1 MGEAAI
7 RLSHKAILAV
17 HRNYEEAASVVKL
30 VYVNDN
36 LPGIVRV
43 KKGKNFSYLYRD
55 KPLTDEMQLER
66 IRKLAIPPAWENV
79 WICALPNGHIQA
91 TGKDTRN
98 RKQYRYHALWQVV
111 RNETKFHHMYEFG
124 KALPALRLQVERDM
138 ALPGLS
144 EAKVLATVV
153 SLMERTFIRVGNSE
167 YEKLNGSY
175 GLTTLK
181 DKHVQI
187 HGSEMKFAF
196 TGKKGIDHEITL
208 KNRRLAKAVQ
218 QCRDIPG
225 KELFQYY
232 DAEGNRHPVDSGMVN
247 RYIQAAT
254 GQDFT
259 AKDFRTWAGS
269 LLALHTL
276 CAAGEALTETEGKRA
291 VNTMLDEVSKK
302 LGNTRTVC
310 KKYYVHPGLIQ
321 LYQDKKLQR
330 YLKELDDL
338 EEPDETAGLTGEE
351 EVLMKVLKA
360 INRGN
365 GSTEEK
371 LKVKS
376 KN

>member
-1 MGEAAI
+1 MAEAAI
-7 RLSHKAILAV
+7 RLSHKAMLAV

-30 VYVNDN
+30 IYVNDGQT
-36 LPGIVRV
+36 GISRLR
-43 KKGKNFSYLYRD
+43 KGKAFSYLY
-55 KPLTDEMQLER
+55 KNKQLTDEVQLER
-66 IRKLAIPPAWENV
+66 IRKLAIPPAWEEV
-79 WICALPNGHIQA
+79 WICATPNGHIQA
-91 TGKDTRN
+91 TGKDARN

-111 RNETKFHHMYEFG
+111 RNETKFHHMFEFG
-124 KALPALRLQVERDM
+124 KALPALRLQLERDM
-138 ALPGLS
+138 ALPQLQ

-181 DKHVQI
+181 DKHVLV

-196 TGKKGIDHEITL
+196 TGKKGIAHEITL
-208 KNRRLAKAVQ
+208 KNRKLAKAVQ

-232 DAEGNRHPVDSGMVN
+232 DEQGVRHPIDSGMVN

-276 CAAGEALTETEGKRA
+276 CAAGEVLSETEGKRTI
-291 VNTMLDEVSKK
+291 NSMLDAVSEK
-302 LGNTRTVC
+302 LGNTRAVC

-321 LYQDKKLQR
+321 LYQDKKLQH
-330 YLKELDDL
+330 YLKELNALEAPDDI
-338 EEPDETAGLTGEE
+338 TGLTQEE
-351 EVLMKVLKA
+351 ETLMKVLKA

-365 GSTEEK
+365 ASTDEK
-371 LKVKS
+371 AKG
-376 KN
+376 KNKK